1 MAVPE
6 RRRLA
11 FMEGSELGSIVFVR
25 DYIQFVF
32 EAEAESN
39 STLTTFTLPTVTRGD
54 MELGPL
60 AQGYRDALCSLIGL
74 RVVSAEAEEGVE
86 VLITLGPRLSLRV
99 SLREEDYRG
108 PEAVLLVTGN
118 GEMEVW

>member
-1 MAVPE
+1 
-6 RRRLA
+6 
-11 FMEGSELGSIVFVR
+11 MEGSELGSIVFVR

-32 EAEAESN
+32 EPEAESN

-86 VLITLGPRLSLRV
+86 VLITLGPKLSLRV

-108 PEAVLLVTGN
+108 PEAALLTTDN